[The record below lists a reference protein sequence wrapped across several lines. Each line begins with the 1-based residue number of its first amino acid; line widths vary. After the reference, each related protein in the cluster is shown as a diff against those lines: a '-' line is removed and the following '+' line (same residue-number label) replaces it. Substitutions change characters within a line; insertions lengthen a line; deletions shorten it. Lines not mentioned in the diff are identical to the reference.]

1 MRPQE
6 LWNWSVADILNF
18 RKTLKKTKAYICSM
32 GNVNDI
38 QATLL
43 QDCDERLQMALQQ
56 RYYNVEIWHCHIGLG
71 P

>member
-1 MRPQE
+1 MW
-6 LWNWSVADILNF
+6 LYA
-18 RKTLKKTKAYICSM
+18 
-32 GNVNDI
+32 NDI

-43 QDCDERLQMALQQ
+43 QDYDERLQMALQQ

>member
-1 MRPQE
+1 MW
-6 LWNWSVADILNF
+6 LYA
-18 RKTLKKTKAYICSM
+18 
-32 GNVNDI
+32 NDI

-56 RYYNVEIWHCHIGLG
+56 CYYNVEIWHFHIGLG